1 MCWRFRACVR
11 ACVGAWMRAAAGEY
25 AWEKAPVKIIIEE
38 ASPRIGLQTPP
49 LGLGDQFR
57 VVKARALAE
66 LPRNGLERLVEAAGG
81 ALCHRSLVLVVMV
94 VVVLMG

>member
-1 MCWRFRACVR
+1 MGWNVLAFSCVGAWVR
-11 ACVGAWMRAAAGEY
+11 GCVGAWMLAAAGEY

-57 VVKARALAE
+57 VVKA
-66 LPRNGLERLVEAAGG
+66 
-81 ALCHRSLVLVVMV
+81 
-94 VVVLMG
+94 